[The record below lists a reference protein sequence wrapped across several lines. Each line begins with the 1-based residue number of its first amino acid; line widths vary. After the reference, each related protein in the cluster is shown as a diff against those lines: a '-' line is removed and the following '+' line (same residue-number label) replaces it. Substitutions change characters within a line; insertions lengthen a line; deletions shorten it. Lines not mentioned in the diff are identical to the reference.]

1 MNRPP
6 IEVADIVRACGAG
19 FIQRSRRW
27 LHWSHVKVLNAIA
40 RCRTAAL
47 GGHRDQCPQCGH
59 QAISYNSCRNRH
71 CPKCQTAARNQW
83 VAKRQSE
90 VLPVGY
96 FHVVFTLPHEL
107 SALALQN
114 KKEIYR
120 LLLQAS
126 ADTLLE
132 VAANPKHLG
141 AAIGFLSILHTWGQN
156 LLHHPHVHC
165 VVPGGGISPDQT
177 QWIHSRPNFLVPV
190 PVLKIVFRAKV
201 RDGLKR
207 LFRAGKLVFAGQ
219 LAALSNWNAFLA
231 FLEPLRHKEWVVY
244 AKAPFRGPDHL
255 LHYLARYT
263 HRVAISNHR
272 LIAFDGGSVTF
283 RWKDYAHGNKKR
295 KMTVSADEFL
305 RRFLL
310 HTLPR
315 GFVRIRFFGF
325 LAGPRRAKMLQLA
338 RQLLAVQHDPD
349 VPLPMSGLRHPDD
362 RSRATLGTH
371 GPPRRRC
378 PPGCVSRYLL
388 AATGTRRPR
397 NGLRLVRDTCVR
409 TQTTARPRLSSS
421 LTGGL
426 SHQTHTE

>member
-1 MNRPP
+1 M
-6 IEVADIVRACGAG
+6 
-19 FIQRSRRW
+19 
-27 LHWSHVKVLNAIA
+27 
-40 RCRTAAL
+40 
-47 GGHRDQCPQCGH
+47 
-59 QAISYNSCRNRH
+59 
-71 CPKCQTAARNQW
+71 
-83 VAKRQSE
+83 
-90 VLPVGY
+90 GY

-132 VAANPKHLG
+132 VAANPEHLG

-177 QWIHSRPNFLVPV
+177 RWIHSRPNFLVPV

-219 LAALSNWNAFLA
+219 LADLSDWKSFLG
-231 FLEPLRHKEWVVY
+231 FLEPLRKKEWVVY

-255 LHYLARYT
+255 LQYLARYT

-272 LIAFDGGSVTF
+272 LVSFDGDSVTF

-295 KMTVSADEFL
+295 KMTVSADEFP

-315 GFVRIRFFGF
+315 GFVRIRSFGF
-325 LAGPRRAKMLQLA
+325 LAGPRRAKLLELA
-338 RQLLAVQHDPD
+338 RQLLPETSLEHKAAP
-349 VPLPMSGLRHPDD
+349 VPARASFPCPVCATPMIFVERLSAAMLR
-362 RSRATLGTH
+362 
-371 GPPRRRC
+371 
-378 PPGCVSRYLL
+378 
-388 AATGTRRPR
+388 AALHR
-397 NGLRLVRDTCVR
+397 NGIQD
-409 TQTTARPRLSSS
+409 SS
-421 LTGGL
+421 
-426 SHQTHTE
+426 

>member
-6 IEVADIVRACGAG
+6 VEVADIVRARGAG
-19 FIQRSRRW
+19 FVEKSRLW
-27 LHWSHVKVLNAIA
+27 LHWSHMKVLRAIA

-47 GGHRDQCPQCGH
+47 GGHRDQCPGCGH

-71 CPKCQTAARNQW
+71 CPKCQSAARDKW
-83 VAKRQSE
+83 VAKRQTE
-90 VLPVGY
+90 VLPTGY

-107 SALALQN
+107 SSLALQN
-114 KKEIYR
+114 KKQIYR

-132 VAANPKHLG
+132 VAANPEHLG

-165 VVPGGGISPDQT
+165 VVPGGGFSPDRT
-177 QWIHSRPNFLVPV
+177 RWIHSRPNFLVPV
-190 PVLKIVFRAKV
+190 PALKIVFRAKV

-207 LFRAGKLVFAGQ
+207 LFRAGKLVFAGE
-219 LAALSNWNAFLA
+219 LAPLSDWKAFLA
-231 FLEPLRHKEWVVY
+231 FLAPLCKKEWVVY

-272 LIAFDGGSVTF
+272 LIAFDGDSVTF

-325 LAGPRRAKMLQLA
+325 LAGPRRSQMLQLA
-338 RQLLAVQHDPD
+338 RQLLHAEAAPSTPVSIPARTGFQCP
-349 VPLPMSGLRHPDD
+349 VCATPMI
-362 RSRATLGTH
+362 
-371 GPPRRRC
+371 
-378 PPGCVSRYLL
+378 V
-388 AATGTRRPR
+388 
-397 NGLRLVRDTCVR
+397 VE
-409 TQTTARPRLSSS
+409 RLSAQQVRRAVGVHRDAVHDSS
-421 LTGGL
+421 
-426 SHQTHTE
+426 

>member
-1 MNRPP
+1 MSQPP
-6 IEVADIVRACGAG
+6 VEVADIVRVCGAR
-19 FIQRSRRW
+19 FIAKSRRW
-27 LHWSHVKVLNAIA
+27 LHWSHVKVLNAIV

-47 GGHRDQCPQCGH
+47 GGHRDQCPKCGH

-71 CPKCQTAARNQW
+71 CPKCQTAARDRW
-83 VAKRQSE
+83 VAKRQAE

-114 KKEIYR
+114 KKQIYR

-141 AAIGFLSILHTWGQN
+141 ATIGLLCILHTWGQN

-165 VVPGGGISPDQT
+165 LVPAGGISPDQT
-177 QWIHSRPNFLVPV
+177 RWIHSRPNFLVPL
-190 PVLKIVFRAKV
+190 PVLKTVFRAKM

-207 LFRAGKLVFAGQ
+207 LFRANKLVFAGQ
-219 LAALSNWNAFLA
+219 LAALSSRPAFLT
-231 FLEPLRHKEWVVY
+231 FLYPLCQKEWVVY
-244 AKAPFRGPDHL
+244 AKAPFRGPHHL
-255 LHYLARYT
+255 LQYLARYT

-272 LIAFDGGSVTF
+272 LISFDDQSVTF

-295 KMTVSADEFL
+295 KMTISADEFL

-325 LAGPRRAKMLQLA
+325 LAGPRRLATLQLA
-338 RQLLAVQHDPD
+338 RQLLGTKPQDAVPHSTPGETASQCP
-349 VPLPMSGLRHPDD
+349 VCRAPMVVIERLSAQMLLRT
-362 RSRATLGTH
+362 A
-371 GPPRRRC
+371 
-378 PPGCVSRYLL
+378 SRYWDALH
-388 AATGTRRPR
+388 
-397 NGLRLVRDTCVR
+397 D
-409 TQTTARPRLSSS
+409 SS
-421 LTGGL
+421 
-426 SHQTHTE
+426 

>member
-1 MNRPP
+1 
-6 IEVADIVRACGAG
+6 
-19 FIQRSRRW
+19 
-27 LHWSHVKVLNAIA
+27 VLRAIA

-71 CPKCQTAARNQW
+71 CPKCQTAARDRW
-83 VAKRQSE
+83 VAKRQTE

-107 SALALQN
+107 SALVLQN

-132 VAANPKHLG
+132 VAANPEHLG

-165 VVPGGGISPDQT
+165 VVPAGGFSPDRT
-177 QWIHSRPNFLVPV
+177 RWIHSRPNFLVPV

-207 LFRAGKLVFAGQ
+207 LFRSGKLVFAGQ
-219 LAALSNWNAFLA
+219 LAALSHWKAFLA
-231 FLEPLRHKEWVVY
+231 FLQPLCEKEWVVY

-272 LIAFDGGSVTF
+272 LIAFDGESVTF
-283 RWKDYAHGNKKR
+283 RWKDYAHGNKQR

-325 LAGPRRAKMLQLA
+325 LAGPRRANMLQLA
-338 RQLLAVQHDPD
+338 RQLLQAEPQLSVPAADPAR
-349 VPLPMSGLRHPDD
+349 VSFPCPVCATPMVFGE
-362 RSRATLGTH
+362 
-371 GPPRRRC
+371 
-378 PPGCVSRYLL
+378 
-388 AATGTRRPR
+388 
-397 NGLRLVRDTCVR
+397 
-409 TQTTARPRLSSS
+409 RLSAAQVRRAAVHRDAPNDSS
-421 LTGGL
+421 
-426 SHQTHTE
+426 